1 MPVRIHP
8 EAYGYRPTKKFNFSV
23 ELLIIPFVMLGYL
36 SPNIEKVELFDK
48 VLFQNT
54 ECFIFGR
61 RSTGQMDIRKLDG
74 THISA
79 SANYK
84 KMKLIENS
92 KHILTERSTGSFL
105 PAVSNGVSTS

>member
-1 MPVRIHP
+1 MKGH
-8 EAYGYRPTKKFNFSV
+8 YRKRNQVDYEVCGFK
-23 ELLIIPFVMLGYL
+23 
-36 SPNIEKVELFDK
+36 LFDK
-48 VLFQNT
+48 VKYQNT

-92 KHILTERSTGSFL
+92 KHILTERSTGSFRL
-105 PAVSNGVSTS
+105 VTSNEVSTS